1 MSNSWLFAVLL
12 LLVLPANLAAQEPY
26 LVAYAGFA
34 GFQAPVWAPKD
45 LGLMEKYG
53 FNGDVILVPG
63 SVRQIQALQG
73 GSIHFAQVDAAT
85 AINAIN
91 QGADLVM
98 ISGSL
103 NSFPYSFMVQKEIR
117 KPEDL
122 VGKKIGILAVG
133 GATETATILALK
145 AWNVPRQS
153 VTIFPA
159 GDPVGRIVAL
169 STRAIDAT
177 VLSYPDINEA
187 IRVGMHA
194 LADMSEMK
202 EASFPM
208 NVMAARRS
216 FVEKNRDTVK
226 RLQQAYAEGT
236 YQFINNKEKGL
247 AVLTKRLRQKNP
259 KVLEETYQYFAR
271 KFSFP
276 TRASQVGLRNTLEL
290 LSQRTPGAKVDMNV
304 SKYLCPALL
313 MIAAAPPVAADDDG
327 WAQQTYVYKTVDGV
341 KIEAQVFDGAG
352 LAPSI
357 TVRGPAIVEE
367 PTTTVV
373 IPPKW
378 ELSVNN
384 FGDYE
389 MSCDDGAVNV
399 APKT

>member
-1 MSNSWLFAVLL
+1 MLSKWLLAVLL
-12 LLVLPANLAAQEPY
+12 TAVFPASLAAQEPY

-53 FNGDVILVPG
+53 FNGDVVLVPG

-91 QGADLVM
+91 QGADLVL

-103 NSFPYSFMVQKEIR
+103 NSFPYSFVAQKEIR
-117 KPEDL
+117 KPQDL

-159 GDPVGRIVAL
+159 GDPVARIAAL
-169 STRAIDAT
+169 SARAIDAT
-177 VLSYPDINEA
+177 VLSYPEVNEA
-187 IRVGMHA
+187 LRVGMHT

-208 NVMAARRS
+208 NAMAARRS
-216 FVEKNRDTVK
+216 FAEKNRDTVK

-236 YQFINNKEKGL
+236 YQFIHNKEKGL
-247 AVLTKRLRQKNP
+247 AVLSKRLRLKNP
-259 KVLEETYQYFAR
+259 KGIEETYQYFAR

-276 TRASQVGLRNTLEL
+276 TRVSQPGLRNTLEL
-290 LSQRTPGAKVDMNV
+290 LSQRTPGAKIDMNL
-304 SKYLCPALL
+304 SRYLDESTLDEL
-313 MIAAAPPVAADDDG
+313 EREG
-327 WAQQTYVYKTVDGV
+327 FFKRL
-341 KIEAQVFDGAG
+341 AG
-352 LAPSI
+352 
-357 TVRGPAIVEE
+357 
-367 PTTTVV
+367 
-373 IPPKW
+373 K
-378 ELSVNN
+378 N
-384 FGDYE
+384 
-389 MSCDDGAVNV
+389 
-399 APKT
+399 

>member
-1 MSNSWLFAVLL
+1 MFSGWMLAILFLI
-12 LLVLPANLAAQEPY
+12 LPTSVAAQELH

-45 LGLMEKYG
+45 LGLMAKYG
-53 FNGDVILVPG
+53 FNGDVVLVPG

-73 GSIHFAQVDAAT
+73 GSIQFAQVDAAT

-103 NSFPYSFMVQKEIR
+103 NSFPYSFMAQKEIR

-122 VGKKIGILAVG
+122 IGKKIGILAIG

-145 AWNVPRQS
+145 AWKVPRQS

-159 GDPVGRIVAL
+159 GDPVARIAAL

-187 IRVGMHA
+187 VRVGMHA

-216 FVEKNRDTVK
+216 FVEKNRDAVK
-226 RLQQAYAEGT
+226 RYQQAYAEGT
-236 YQFINNKEKGL
+236 YQFINNRDKGM
-247 AVLTKRLRQKNP
+247 AVLAKWLRSKNS
-259 KVLEETYQYFAR
+259 KTTEETYQYFAK

-276 TRASQVGLRNTLEL
+276 TRVSQVGLRNTLEL
-290 LSQRTPGAKVDMNV
+290 LSQKPGAKIDMKVN
-304 SKYLCPALL
+304 KYLDESTLDEL
-313 MIAAAPPVAADDDG
+313 EHEG
-327 WAQQTYVYKTVDGV
+327 FFKRL
-341 KIEAQVFDGAG
+341 AG
-352 LAPSI
+352 KS
-357 TVRGPAIVEE
+357 
-367 PTTTVV
+367 
-373 IPPKW
+373 
-378 ELSVNN
+378 
-384 FGDYE
+384 
-389 MSCDDGAVNV
+389 
-399 APKT
+399 